1 MVIVVHPCPRPRTV
15 PAFVRTE
22 HCTAQEPSPDL
33 GELLH
38 GQGTGLPDTVV
49 VLQDVAYHPE
59 SSAAAARRLRSTI
72 LHASK
77 SGMHLAAAAEE
88 VRWGLCTLLLALRH
102 GNAQE
107 GMLCSH
113 SAGVEVGAEP
123 HYSQV
128 PPQFAQVGLAG

>member
-1 MVIVVHPCPRPRTV
+1 M
-15 PAFVRTE
+15 RTE

-33 GELLH
+33 GKLLH

-49 VLQDVAYHPE
+49 VLQDDVYHPA

-72 LHASK
+72 LHVSK

-88 VRWGLCTLLLALRH
+88 DRWELCTLLPALRH
-102 GNAQE
+102 DIAQE
-107 GMLCSH
+107 EMLCSH
-113 SAGVEVGAEP
+113 SARVEFGTEP

-128 PPQFAQVGLAG
+128 PPQSVPDGLAG

>member
-1 MVIVVHPCPRPRTV
+1 MVIVVRPCPWPRTA

-72 LHASK
+72 LRASK
-77 SGMHLAAAAEE
+77 SGMHLAAAAAEE

-102 GNAQE
+102 GIAQE

-113 SAGVEVGAEP
+113 SAEVEVGAEP

-128 PPQFAQVGLAG
+128 PPQFV